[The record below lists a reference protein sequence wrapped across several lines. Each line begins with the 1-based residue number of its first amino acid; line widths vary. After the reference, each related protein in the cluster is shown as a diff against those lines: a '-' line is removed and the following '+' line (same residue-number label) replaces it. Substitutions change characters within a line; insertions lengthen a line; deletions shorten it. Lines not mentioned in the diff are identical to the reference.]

1 MPRQRAGSSLTLSEA
16 YHAAQTF
23 LVHIG
28 ATPDKVNEPVD
39 GIVEFEGRGY
49 FSRLRYDDEP
59 VIQAAVLGLLKQVE
73 EQDKTPILFTA
84 TGFSSSAELVGDRMD
99 VALFSI
105 MPDGDMKAR
114 TRSAQNLMTAEPF
127 EPPFADALK
136 DRKTDGTSSIWMAGH
151 GALPDHEWVDCPSC
165 GTTHHPDA
173 NFCHRC
179 GASLAR
185 KNRVDPTALR
195 RDSPDG
201 ADAPD
206 QDATRSRAPAHIV
219 AAGSPGDVATMRCR
233 NCGSH
238 DIESANE

>member
-1 MPRQRAGSSLTLSEA
+1 MPRKQTGSSLSFSEA

-28 ATPDKVNEPVD
+28 ATPVNLNEPVD
-39 GIVEFEGRGY
+39 GIVEFEGGGY
-49 FSRLRYDDEP
+49 FSRLRYDDAP
-59 VIQAAVLGLLKQVE
+59 VVQAAVLGLLKQVE
-73 EQDKTPILFTA
+73 EQDRTPILFTA
-84 TGFSSSAELVGDRMD
+84 TGFSGSAELVGDRLN

-105 MPDGDMKAR
+105 MPDGDMKAC
-114 TRSAQNLMTAEPF
+114 TRSAHNLMPTEPF
-127 EPPFADALK
+127 EAPFADALQDPEA
-136 DRKTDGTSSIWMAGH
+136 DRQSGVWRPGQH
-151 GALPDHEWVDCPSC
+151 ALADHEWVDCPSC

-185 KNRVDPTALR
+185 KNRVDPTAR
-195 RDSPDG
+195 RPNGRDG

-206 QDATRSRAPAHIV
+206 PDEIRSEVPAHIGG
-219 AAGSPGDVATMRCR
+219 AGSLGDAATMRCR

-238 DIESANE
+238 DIESLNE